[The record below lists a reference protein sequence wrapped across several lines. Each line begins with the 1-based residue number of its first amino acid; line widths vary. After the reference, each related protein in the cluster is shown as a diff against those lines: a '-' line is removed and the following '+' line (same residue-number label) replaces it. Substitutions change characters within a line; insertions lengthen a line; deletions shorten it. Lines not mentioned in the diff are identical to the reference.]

1 MKLSTVNTYCSP
13 HITVPKTAP
22 EKGKDA
28 DEKHIHQQRLNLAV
42 TEMRLEARVSDLSTQ
57 THTHRH
63 IHTSQ
68 CDLSVHTHP
77 PPVSPQHAHTHPSV
91 ISAHRHIHT
100 DMAV

>member
-28 DEKHIHQQRLNLAV
+28 DEKHIQQQRLNLAV

-68 CDLSVHTHP
+68 CDLSIQRHT
-77 PPVSPQHAHTHPSV
+77 HTHPSV
-91 ISAHRHIHT
+91 TSAHKDIHT
-100 DMAV
+100 QTPV